1 MRATAMYGLC
11 DCNNFFAS
19 CERVFR
25 PELNGRP
32 VIVLSNN
39 DGCVI
44 ARSNEAKA
52 LGIRMGQPYYQLR
65 ELVRRYDVATFST
78 NFVLYGD
85 MSRRVIWTL
94 RQLVPAAEVYSI
106 DEAFLDLRGIAT
118 EELDALGHRIS
129 RTVQRNTG
137 IPVSIGIAPTKT
149 LAKIASK
156 LCKRYPRLEG
166 SCLMY
171 RPADIEK
178 VLRRFPIGDVWG
190 VGRRH
195 LRMLEQAGIA
205 TAYDFVQRP
214 EGWVRA
220 RMNLPGVRTWR
231 ELQGEACIDF
241 ENAPRQRQQI
251 SVSRSFAHELTEY
264 DDLHSSVATFAAM
277 CAEKLRRQGSLC
289 GEVTVYIYTNRHR
302 EELPQYF
309 ESRTVRPAVATDDTL
324 ELVPLATGALQQ
336 IFRRGY
342 GYKKAG
348 VIFSELSDR
357 VGTQTDL
364 FDPVDRARHSRLMAA
379 VDAANRQFGR
389 GRIVVA
395 SQGLAP
401 LKMNRGHLSKNYTTD
416 LDDILTVKV

>member
-1 MRATAMYGLC
+1 MYGLC

-52 LGIRMGQPYYQLR
+52 LGIRMGHPFFQIR
-65 ELVRRYDVATFST
+65 ELVERCGVAVFSS
-78 NFVLYGD
+78 NFALYGD
-85 MSRRVIWTL
+85 MSRRVIRTL
-94 RQLVPAAEVYSI
+94 RAMVPAAEVYSI
-106 DEAFLDLRGIAT
+106 DEAFLDLRGIAL
-118 EELDALGHRIS
+118 EELTPLGRTIS

-166 SCLMY
+166 CCLMY
-171 RPADIEK
+171 RKEDIEK
-178 VLRRFPIGDVWG
+178 VLRKFPIGDVWG
-190 VGRRH
+190 IGRKHR
-195 LRMLEQAGIA
+195 RMLQEAGVA
-205 TAYDFVQRP
+205 TAWDFT
-214 EGWVRA
+214 GCSGAWVRG
-220 RMNLPGVRTWR
+220 RMGVTGLRTWS
-231 ELQGEACIDF
+231 ELRGEACIDF

-324 ELVPLATGALQQ
+324 ELVPLATGALRQ